1 MKFTL
6 SWLKEHLKTEASL
19 DKICDT
25 LTDLGLVVEKVENKA
40 QALAPFIICEI
51 IDAEKHPN
59 ADRLKVCQVD
69 TGTEKLQVVCG
80 GANARKGLKV
90 VLARPGDV
98 IPSTK
103 QVLKVGKVR
112 DVESFGMMC
121 SIQELLL
128 GEAEEG
134 IIEVPHEAP
143 LGQSYAKWLG
153 LDEAV
158 IEVSITP
165 NRGDCLGVYGIARDL
180 AATAIGTLLPL
191 KGDSIKGTYP
201 CSLSLHVDLEACPH
215 FTGRMIRGVKN
226 GPSPVWLQ
234 QKLKAIG
241 LRPISALV
249 DITNFFAYDRARPLH
264 VFDGDKLKGNLSI
277 RFSKA
282 GESFNALDGKTYT
295 LAEGMTVIAD
305 DAGVISLA
313 GVMGGEST
321 GCDEATQTVFLESAF
336 FDPIRTAMTGRKL
349 GILSDARYRFERGVD
364 PASTLPGLEAATRM
378 ILDLCGGEA
387 SEVVIAGKAPEV
399 KQSLAFSPSQIKSR
413 AGIEVSQ
420 EQAHAILTKLGFH
433 ITEEGQHLTVLI
445 PSWRFDVEQ
454 DVDLVEEVLRIEGY
468 DKIPST
474 PYEGRPVQKPLT
486 TLQARRFVARD
497 RLAGRGLME
506 VVTWSFISQEE
517 AKPFGGIPESLI
529 LLNPI
534 SQDLDA
540 MRPSL
545 LPHFLKVVLY
555 NQNRGVESLGVFEIG
570 PQYSDPTPQGQH
582 MMASGLRA
590 GAFHPGNWCEKKRPT
605 DIYDVKA
612 DALALLDLAN
622 VTPQSDRTAPSWY
635 HPGRSATLKLG
646 SQILGYFGEI
656 HPRILK
662 IFDVKGPVVAFEVFI
677 DRLPLSKRKAIAK
690 PPLTLS
696 PYQAVERDFA
706 FVVPQDVPGESL
718 MKAARKAEPSLI
730 EEVTLFDVFELPDH
744 KKSLAIRV
752 RLQPKDN
759 TLTEEEIQTISQ
771 KIMSSIAE
779 NTGGE
784 LRQ

>member
-1 MKFTL
+1 
-6 SWLKEHLKTEASL
+6 
-19 DKICDT
+19 
-25 LTDLGLVVEKVENKA
+25 
-40 QALAPFIICEI
+40 
-51 IDAEKHPN
+51 
-59 ADRLKVCQVD
+59 
-69 TGTEKLQVVCG
+69 
-80 GANARKGLKV
+80 
-90 VLARPGDV
+90 
-98 IPSTK
+98 
-103 QVLKVGKVR
+103 
-112 DVESFGMMC
+112 
-121 SIQELLL
+121 
-128 GEAEEG
+128 
-134 IIEVPHEAP
+134 AP
-143 LGQSYAKWLG
+143 LGESYAKWLG
-153 LDEAV
+153 LDETL

-180 AATAIGTLLPL
+180 AATEIGTLIPL
-191 KGDSIKGTYP
+191 KIESIKGTYP
-201 CSLSLHVDLEACPH
+201 CPLSLQSDLETCPH
-215 FTGRMIRGVKN
+215 FTGRVIRGVKN
-226 GPSPVWLQ
+226 APSPLWLQ

-264 VFDGDKLKGNLSI
+264 VFDVDKLKGNLNI

-282 GESFNALDGKTYT
+282 GENFKGLDGKIYA

-305 DAGVISLA
+305 ESGVISLA

-321 GCDEATQTVFLESAF
+321 GCDETTQTVFLESAF
-336 FDPIRTAMTGRKL
+336 FDPIRTAITGRKL
-349 GILSDARYRFERGVD
+349 GILSDSRYRFERGVD
-364 PASTLPGLEAATRM
+364 PASTLPGLEVATKM

-387 SEVVIAGKAPEV
+387 SEIVIAGKAPEITR
-399 KQSLAFSPSQIKSR
+399 SLSFSSSQIKSR
-413 AGIEVSQ
+413 AGVEVTQ
-420 EQAHAILTKLGFH
+420 ERTQSILTQLGFR
-433 ITEEGQHLTVLI
+433 ITEEGQRLNVLT

-454 DVDLVEEVLRIEGY
+454 DVDLVEEVLRVEGY

-506 VVTWSFISQEE
+506 VVTWSFLSQEE
-517 AKPFGGIPESLI
+517 SKPFGGTPESLI

-622 VTPQSDRTAPSWY
+622 VMPQWDRTAPSWY

-646 SQILGYFGEI
+646 SQVLGYFGEI
-656 HPRILK
+656 HPRVLK
-662 IFDVKGPVVAFEVFI
+662 TFDVKGPIVAFEVFI
-677 DRLPLSKRKAIAK
+677 DRLPLPKRKTTAK
-690 PPLTLS
+690 LHLTLS
-696 PYQAVERDFA
+696 LYQAVERDFA
-706 FVVPQDVPGESL
+706 FVVRQDIPGDSL
-718 MKAARKAEPSLI
+718 MKAARKADPSLI
-730 EEVTLFDVFELPDH
+730 EEVTLFDVFELPNH

-752 RLQPKDN
+752 RLQPKDH
-759 TLTEEEIQTISQ
+759 TLTEEEIQIISQ
-771 KIMSSIAE
+771 KIISSIAE